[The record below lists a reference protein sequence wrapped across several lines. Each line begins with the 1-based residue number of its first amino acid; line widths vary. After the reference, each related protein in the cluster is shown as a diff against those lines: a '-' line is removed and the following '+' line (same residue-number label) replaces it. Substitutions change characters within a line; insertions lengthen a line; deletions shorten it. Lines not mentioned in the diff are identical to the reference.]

1 MNRVRAALYNAWD
14 VVHSHI
20 GGFGIFAT
28 IVMVIPLTTM
38 CIAYGRWPYAF
49 VVVAVSYV
57 MVRGYRAEDR
67 KREDARNRRMQ
78 AQFLVDVALVS
89 LEEAEKKAEP
99 SSLVHAKFSRAHLE
113 IIREALR

>member
-14 VVHSHI
+14 VVHGHI
-20 GGFGIFAT
+20 GSFGIFLT
-28 IVMVIPLTTM
+28 VVGVIPMTVV
-38 CIAYGRWPYAF
+38 CICNRFWWAAIVQAAMAYLI
-49 VVVAVSYV
+49 
-57 MVRGYRAEDR
+57 VRRFHEEDR
-67 KREDARNRRMQ
+67 KREAARNLKLQ